1 MEQREFIVETEA
13 AGQRID
19 RFLSGEDTGL
29 SRSALQG
36 LVAEGHVLC
45 NGRSIA
51 KSLKLKAGD
60 TILLEI
66 PDAKPI
72 EAVPQDIP
80 LDIVYEDDHLLVVNK
95 PKGMVVHPAPG
106 NPDGTLVN
114 DLLWHCKGSLSGIGG
129 EIRPGI
135 VHRIDKDTSG
145 LLVVAKDDA
154 THIGLSQQ
162 MAVHSVERAYQTV
175 VYGGFAQDE
184 GFVAEGHVLC
194 NGKAPAKSLK
204 LKTGDII
211 LLEIPDAKPIEAVPQ
226 EIPLDI
232 IYEDAHLLVVN
243 KPKGMVVHPA
253 PGNPDGTLVNAL
265 LWHCKGSL
273 SGIGG
278 EIRPGIVHR
287 IDKDTSGLLVVAKDD
302 ATHIGLSQQM
312 AVHSV
317 ERAYNTIVYGGFAQ
331 DEGFVES
338 NLGRS
343 KTDRKKMAVY
353 PASEPHTK
361 YAYTGYKVLERLG
374 EFTMLECRL
383 KTGRTHQIRV
393 HMASIHHPVAGDPVY
408 GPHNC
413 ITSLHGQCLHA
424 KTLGFVHPITG
435 EHLRFDSEL
444 PDYFTRFLTT
454 LRQRTGGN
462 TL

>member
-1 MEQREFIVETEA
+1 MEQREYIVEAEG

-45 NGRSIA
+45 NG
-51 KSLKLKAGD
+51 
-60 TILLEI
+60 
-66 PDAKPI
+66 
-72 EAVPQDIP
+72 
-80 LDIVYEDDHLLVVNK
+80 
-95 PKGMVVHPAPG
+95 
-106 NPDGTLVN
+106 
-114 DLLWHCKGSLSGIGG
+114 
-129 EIRPGI
+129 
-135 VHRIDKDTSG
+135 
-145 LLVVAKDDA
+145 
-154 THIGLSQQ
+154 
-162 MAVHSVERAYQTV
+162 
-175 VYGGFAQDE
+175 
-184 GFVAEGHVLC
+184 
-194 NGKAPAKSLK
+194 KAPAKSLK
-204 LKTGDII
+204 LKAGDII

-265 LWHCKGSL
+265 HWH
-273 SGIGG
+273 GG

>member
-1 MEQREFIVETEA
+1 MEQREFIVEAEA

-45 NGRSIA
+45 NGKSIA

-60 TILLEI
+60 TILLET

-80 LDIVYEDDHLLVVNK
+80 LDIVYEDD
-95 PKGMVVHPAPG
+95 
-106 NPDGTLVN
+106 
-114 DLLWHCKGSLSGIGG
+114 
-129 EIRPGI
+129 
-135 VHRIDKDTSG
+135 
-145 LLVVAKDDA
+145 
-154 THIGLSQQ
+154 
-162 MAVHSVERAYQTV
+162 
-175 VYGGFAQDE
+175 
-184 GFVAEGHVLC
+184 
-194 NGKAPAKSLK
+194 
-204 LKTGDII
+204 
-211 LLEIPDAKPIEAVPQ
+211 
-226 EIPLDI
+226 
-232 IYEDAHLLVVN
+232 HLLVVN

-317 ERAYNTIVYGGFAQ
+317 ERAYQTVVYGGFAQ
-331 DEGFVES
+331 DEGFVEA

-353 PASEPHTK
+353 PAGEPHTK
-361 YAYTGYKVLERLG
+361 YAYTGYKVLERFG
-374 EFTMLECRL
+374 GFTLLECRL

-393 HMASIHHPVAGDPVY
+393 HMASIQHPVAGDPVY

-413 ITSLHGQCLHA
+413 ITKLHGQCLHA
-424 KTLGFVHPITG
+424 KTLGFIHPITG
-435 EHLRFDSEL
+435 EHLRFDSKL
-444 PDYFTRFLTT
+444 PEYFTHFIAS
-454 LRQRTGGN
+454 LRRGIV
-462 TL
+462 

>member
-1 MEQREFIVETEA
+1 MEQREFIVEAEA

-45 NGRSIA
+45 NGKSIA

-95 PKGMVVHPAPG
+95 PKGMVVHPAP
-106 NPDGTLVN
+106 
-114 DLLWHCKGSLSGIGG
+114 GIGG

-184 GFVAEGHVLC
+184 GFV
-194 NGKAPAKSLK
+194 
-204 LKTGDII
+204 
-211 LLEIPDAKPIEAVPQ
+211 EA
-226 EIPLDI
+226 
-232 IYEDAHLLVVN
+232 
-243 KPKGMVVHPA
+243 
-253 PGNPDGTLVNAL
+253 
-265 LWHCKGSL
+265 
-273 SGIGG
+273 
-278 EIRPGIVHR
+278 
-287 IDKDTSGLLVVAKDD
+287 
-302 ATHIGLSQQM
+302 
-312 AVHSV
+312 
-317 ERAYNTIVYGGFAQ
+317 
-331 DEGFVES
+331 

-361 YAYTGYKVLERLG
+361 YAYTGYKVLERFG
-374 EFTMLECRL
+374 GFTLLECRL

-393 HMASIHHPVAGDPVY
+393 HMASIQHPVAGDPVY

-413 ITSLHGQCLHA
+413 ITKLHGQCLHA
-424 KTLGFVHPITG
+424 KTLGFIHPITG

-444 PDYFTRFLTT
+444 PEYFTHFIAS
-454 LRQRTGGN
+454 LRRGTV
-462 TL
+462 